1 MSWNQQLGKKLNK
14 ESILKKIILDDYV
27 SRNDIITVT
36 GLNKATV
43 ANLVNELIEEKLV
56 IEVGKEQSSGGRRP
70 SILSFNNR
78 AGYIISLDIG
88 VNYLKGAIIDLQ
100 GNTILEDTQ
109 IITKTDFDIYFKKII
124 ALILDLEKAV
134 PECPYHIV
142 GLGIAVPGI
151 INMDNRIVYA
161 PNLHWRNINLIEYL
175 QSYVDYPIFINNE
188 ANAGAYGEYIFTK
201 KRLESNLLFLSI
213 GIGIGAGV
221 IVNDLIYEGAHG
233 FAGESGHMI
242 INVNGKLCTCGKKG
256 CWEAYASEY
265 ACIEAGKLLTQN
277 TLITFEEL
285 IDLANKGNQEVCNL
299 FKEIGEYIGYGIA
312 SLIQTLNPGK
322 IIIGNRMSK
331 AQHLIEQSIVHSLK
345 ESTTS
350 YHLEGVSLEFSTL
363 KEQAIILGAAS
374 FAIDHFIN
382 LSENN

>member
-14 ESILKKIILDDYV
+14 EMILKKIISDEYV
-27 SRNDIITVT
+27 SRNDIITLT

-70 SILSFNNR
+70 RILSFNNH
-78 AGYIISLDIG
+78 AGYVLALDIG

-100 GNTILEDTQ
+100 GNLILEHTQ
-109 IITKTDFDIYFKKII
+109 PVTETDFETYFKKICT
-124 ALILDLEKAV
+124 LIKTLEEAV
-134 PECPYHIV
+134 PNCPYNII

-151 INMDNRIVYA
+151 INTENIIVYA
-161 PNLHWRNINLIEYL
+161 PNLHWRNINLIENL
-175 QSYVDYPIFINNE
+175 RPFVDYPVFINNE
-188 ANAGAYGEYIFTK
+188 ANAGAYGEYIFTH

-233 FAGESGHMI
+233 FAGESGHMMI
-242 INVNGKLCTCGKKG
+242 HIKGKPCTCGKSG

-265 ACIEAGKLLTQN
+265 ACIEAGILLTQN
-277 TLITFEEL
+277 PSISFEEL
-285 IDLANKGNQEVCNL
+285 IELANKGNRQIRHM
-299 FKEIGEYIGYGIA
+299 FKEIGEYIGYGVA
-312 SLIQTLNPGK
+312 SLIQTLNPSK
-322 IIIGNRMSK
+322 IIIGNRMSQ
-331 AQHLIEQSIVHSLK
+331 AQHLIEQSIVSSIK

-350 YHLEGVSLEFSTL
+350 YHFEKISLEFSNL

-374 FAIDHFIN
+374 FAIDKFIN
-382 LSENN
+382 LSDSQ